1 VTGQTATGGP
11 VRGRRRARFGVSAS
25 GWAPIVVSLAAAA
38 ALLVLA
44 VGPASADPTIRS
56 KQAQAQAVLA
66 EIRALDSEVA
76 RAAESWNYAQ
86 LELERLNGELA
97 SNGRHLVAARRSLVV
112 AQQRIA
118 ERLRELYVAG
128 DGDSTL
134 EVILGSR
141 SLDDVIAR
149 FDAIQR
155 VSNQDAQILRTVE
168 RYRREVETRRARLQQ
183 ARAEQERIVAQRA
196 AEKEAIEAKLAER
209 QRLVAS
215 IKDEIARLQAAERR
229 RQAALAA
236 QARARLQAQ
245 RLAALEA
252 AEQPAAP
259 VEQAAAAAPPA
270 PLPDGSRAAQ
280 VVAIAMQYLGV
291 PYQWG
296 GASPA
301 QGFDCSGFVM
311 YVYAQIGI
319 SLPHNAA
326 MQFGYGTPVSREELQ
341 PGDLVFFDGL
351 GHNGIYIGG
360 GQFIHAPHTGD
371 VVKISSLY
379 EDWYASQWVGARRI
393 L

>member
-1 VTGQTATGGP
+1 V
-11 VRGRRRARFGVSAS
+11 
-25 GWAPIVVSLAAAA
+25 PIVVSLAAAA

-379 EDWYASQWVGARRI
+379 EDWYASKWVGARRI